1 MSMLLGFNPVPQDS
15 SQPDID
21 QLWREQAEGVVDITF
36 ESQADGERQVGVDIP
51 AGEHDG
57 EEDYQNNILLVLL
70 QLLQPS
76 GTLR

>member
-1 MSMLLGFNPVPQDS
+1 MLLGFDPVPQER
-15 SQPDID
+15 SQPDVE
-21 QLWREQAEGVVDITF
+21 QLRREQAEGVVDLTF
-36 ESQADGERQVGVDIP
+36 ESQADSEGQVGVDIP
-51 AGEHDG
+51 AGEHYG